1 MLIHVL
7 EQTVEDL
14 TLTVQEQVLKCQ
26 LLLLVKQLVHD
37 LVEVAAQDGQGLR
50 VLVQERGHH
59 V

>member
-1 MLIHVL
+1 ML